1 MTPTGHAPTATV
13 RLTGRVAVHSRND
26 RSRDQLSQAIARQGY
41 EVLRASTREELQRA
55 LDQDAVAACLLDEP
69 ESPAFIEAMHAYLR
83 ERHKSTQLLMLPAL
97 GVRGDALPAGV
108 AIDVI
113 EPPHTPDRIGRA
125 LFAAVG
131 RAQLIAENLKLKLD
145 LDGRIWP
152 ELIGHSPAMQR
163 VRAELRPAAESD
175 QPVLVRG
182 EAGTG
187 TTFLARAI
195 HTARFA
201 DRVPLMTVR
210 CQVLSSAAAESEL
223 FGGWSAASP
232 QPGRLQAAA
241 GGMLLLDDVDT
252 LPLSVQSR
260 LATLLASGPTS
271 PPSAG
276 NAAARLIATT
286 HADLQQLANEGGFD
300 RSLLRHLSR
309 HVIIL
314 PPLRERR
321 EDIAALAE
329 HFLAEFAAREGRPI
343 KQLTVEALERLKAY
357 HWPGNVREL
366 ENAISRCCALEHG
379 GLLSAAMIMP
389 WLEEARDSGSDDM
402 GLSLRE
408 MERKLI
414 EATFTRFHGN
424 RELTARALKIGL
436 RTLSGKLRE
445 YGYPPRGGPG
455 SNREARA
462 A

>member
-1 MTPTGHAPTATV
+1 
-13 RLTGRVAVHSRND
+13 
-26 RSRDQLSQAIARQGY
+26 
-41 EVLRASTREELQRA
+41 
-55 LDQDAVAACLLDEP
+55 
-69 ESPAFIEAMHAYLR
+69 
-83 ERHKSTQLLMLPAL
+83 MLPAL
-97 GVRGDALPAGV
+97 GVRGEPLPAGV

-131 RAQLIAENLKLKLD
+131 RAQLIEENHKLKLD

-152 ELIGHSPAMQR
+152 ELIGHGPAMQR

-182 EAGTG
+182 ESGTG

-201 DRVPLMTVR
+201 DRVPLTTVR
-210 CQVLSSAAAESEL
+210 CQVLSSAAAETEL
-223 FGGWSAASP
+223 FGGAWTGAAP
-232 QPGRLQAAA
+232 QAGRLQAAA
-241 GGMLLLDDVDT
+241 GGMLLLDDIDT

-260 LATLLASGPTS
+260 LAGLLNAGATS

-286 HADLQQLANEGGFD
+286 HADLQQLAQEGGFD
-300 RSLLRHLSR
+300 RGLLRHIAK
-309 HVIIL
+309 HVITL
-314 PPLRERR
+314 PALRERR
-321 EDIAALAE
+321 EDIPALAE

-357 HWPGNVREL
+357 SWPGNVREL
-366 ENAISRCCALEHG
+366 ENVLCRCCALEHG
-379 GLLSAAMIMP
+379 GLLTAAMITP
-389 WLEEARDSGSDDM
+389 WLESSRDALTEDV

-414 EATFTRFHGN
+414 EATFNRFHGN